1 MDHPSS
7 SEVYLALGGSGGSR
21 IFGAVAQTLLN
32 LDWGYDLANAV
43 EQPRVHHQLLPAYVG
58 DEMVCIALARF
69 WLQRLTPVAV
79 YRSLS
84 SRLSGRIWSRR
95 FNRAVTTLRKL
106 TKRSNL
112 SPLPRALKA
121 YLTLC
126 APRLFDINLG
136 IAEVQAC
143 MRDENGRFFG
153 EFVLQN

>member
-95 FNRAVTTLRKL
+95 FNRAVTTPRKSTGCVVLLCPEHEIL
-106 TKRSNL
+106 TSLVR
-112 SPLPRALKA
+112 
-121 YLTLC
+121 
-126 APRLFDINLG
+126 I
-136 IAEVQAC
+136 
-143 MRDENGRFFG
+143 
-153 EFVLQN
+153 